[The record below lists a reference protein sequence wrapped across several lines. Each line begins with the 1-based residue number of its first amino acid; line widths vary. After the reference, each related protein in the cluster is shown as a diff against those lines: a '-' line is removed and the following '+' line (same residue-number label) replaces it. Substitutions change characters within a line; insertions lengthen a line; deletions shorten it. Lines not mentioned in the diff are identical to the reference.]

1 MPWWSWILIWVA
13 LTAVAL
19 LFYALIG
26 YRIFRRFMA
35 VLSEV
40 QAAGSR
46 LSFTP
51 APTPAVPEEAGTRG
65 PAIFEDP
72 EAARRRYEDGKAQ
85 RKDARRERRVERR
98 RLRGQPRAWRDIPG
112 L

>member
-19 LFYALIG
+19 LAYALIG
-26 YRIFRRFMA
+26 YRLFRRFTA
-35 VLSEV
+35 VLGEV

-46 LSFTP
+46 LSFRP
-51 APTPAVPEEAGTRG
+51 AAPPVPEEAGTRG
-65 PAIFEDP
+65 AAVFDDP
-72 EAARRRYEDGKAQ
+72 RAARQRYEDGKAA
-85 RKDARRERRVERR
+85 RKEARRERRVQRR
-98 RLRGQPRAWRDIPG
+98 RLRGQPRAWRDLPG

>member
-19 LFYALIG
+19 LCYALIG
-26 YRIFRRFMA
+26 YRLFRRFMA
-35 VLSEV
+35 ILSEV

-46 LSFTP
+46 LSFTSTAAP
-51 APTPAVPEEAGTRG
+51 AIPEGTRSSG

-72 EAARRRYEDGKAQ
+72 AAARRRYEDGKAA
-85 RKDARRERRVERR
+85 RKEARRERRVERR
-98 RLRGQPRAWRDIPG
+98 RLRGQPRAWRDVPG

>member
-13 LTAVAL
+13 LAAVAL
-19 LFYALIG
+19 LFYVLIG
-26 YRIFRRFMA
+26 YRLFRQFMA
-35 VLSEV
+35 VLKEV
-40 QAAGSR
+40 EAAGSR

-51 APTPAVPEEAGTRG
+51 AAVSAVPGDPGAGL

-72 EAARRRYEDGKAQ
+72 EAARLRYEGGKAA
-85 RKDARRERRVERR
+85 RKEARRERRVERR
-98 RLRGQPRAWRDIPG
+98 HLRGQPRAWRDIPG

>member
-1 MPWWSWILIWVA
+1 MPWWSWILIWVV

-19 LFYALIG
+19 LLYVLIG
-26 YRIFRRFMA
+26 YRLFRKFMA

-46 LSFTP
+46 LSFISATAP
-51 APTPAVPEEAGTRG
+51 AAPEKAFQPAVFADPEE
-65 PAIFEDP
+65 E
-72 EAARRRYEDGKAQ
+72 RRRYDEGKAV
-85 RKDARRERRVERR
+85 RKDARRERRVQRR
-98 RLRGQPRAWRDIPG
+98 IQHGQPRAWRDIPG